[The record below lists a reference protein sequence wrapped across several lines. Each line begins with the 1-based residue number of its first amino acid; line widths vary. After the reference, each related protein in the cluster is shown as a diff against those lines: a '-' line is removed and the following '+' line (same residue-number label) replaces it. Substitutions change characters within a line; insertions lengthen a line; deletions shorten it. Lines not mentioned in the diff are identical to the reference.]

1 MIRTSLILTVWLT
14 LVVEMPSITE
24 TLEIT
29 ISQLSSFL
37 EQLGK
42 RPNASAINI
51 LSRVLS
57 FVVILSNAVFRG

>member
-1 MIRTSLILTVWLT
+1 MIRPSLILTVWLT
-14 LVVEMPSITE
+14 LVGEMPSITE

-42 RPNASAINI
+42 RANASAISI
-51 LSRVLS
+51 LSGVLS
-57 FVVILSNAVFRG
+57 FVVILSNAVFLG

>member
-1 MIRTSLILTVWLT
+1 MIRPSLILTVWLA
-14 LVVEMPSITE
+14 LVGEIPSITE
-24 TLEIT
+24 TLVIT